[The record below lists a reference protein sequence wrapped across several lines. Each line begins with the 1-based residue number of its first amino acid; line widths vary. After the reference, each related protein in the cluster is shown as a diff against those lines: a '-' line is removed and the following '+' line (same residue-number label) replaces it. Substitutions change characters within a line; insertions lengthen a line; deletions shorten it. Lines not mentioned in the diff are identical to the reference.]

1 MGFGGRIMEAIKNS
15 GEKVISN
22 DWWYQGEIP
31 ECFRDIMLDNAKW
44 NNNK

>member
-1 MGFGGRIMEAIKNS
+1 MIQAIKNS

-31 ECFRDIMLDNAKW
+31 ECFRDIMPDNAKW
-44 NNNK
+44 DNNK